1 MDRYEVRRKDSKF
14 DKSIANMADTI
25 VEKFTFQ
32 GGRVQCGIVYCL
44 SRENCEKVAAELM
57 VRQQADLQV
66 QRHLALWLGLAQACS
81 VHQQM
86 HRKTLLDMLLVQ
98 QHMIYQKRRL

>member
-1 MDRYEVRRKDSKF
+1 MREVTGCDLLGWIAVKWALCMGVGSRSSDSSWRRYEVRKKDNKF

-44 SRENCEKVAAELM
+44 SRENCEKVATELT
-57 VRQQADLQV
+57 VRASS
-66 QRHLALWLGLAQACS
+66 LAGAGRQL
-81 VHQQM
+81 
-86 HRKTLLDMLLVQ
+86 
-98 QHMIYQKRRL
+98 